1 MENYQEK
8 CVTEVDWKSL
18 PKRFHQLTVA
28 LLCCSSVLSNLEFC
42 CAARS
47 ETTCGK
53 RSAQRRIRHAEA
65 RPHVLGKQFDGAAVR
80 DWIGLGQIPHGFD
93 QQALTVD
100 IAGIRSALTS
110 LSVHLG
116 WNRDRED
123 FGHENRMLAQWN
135 LSVVFAEEFV
145 HSQYN
150 APCPVFQLLSSFL
163 APAV

>member
-1 MENYQEK
+1 MLFFCFFQSEI
-8 CVTEVDWKSL
+8 
-18 PKRFHQLTVA
+18 
-28 LLCCSSVLSNLEFC
+28 LLCTENRNSQRKL
-42 CAARS
+42 
-47 ETTCGK
+47 
-53 RSAQRRIRHAEA
+53 SAQGRICHAEA

-123 FGHENRMLAQWN
+123 FGHENRMLVQWN
-135 LSVVFAEEFV
+135 LQLC
-145 HSQYN
+145 SQRN
-150 APCPVFQLLSSFL
+150 SCTRSITPRAQFFSSFS
-163 APAV
+163 PAV